1 MEGLEISPLNA
12 PTLNKMKMK
21 KRKLQSSKWV
31 NQETRKHTMGKR
43 KLFTPWKTLN
53 IQMEV
58 KLKKLKFYFMGL
70 DTRASNSVSDIEG
83 EVDLRV
89 ELVSTLEELEKCRKK
104 KRQ

>member
-1 MEGLEISPLNA
+1 MEGLDILPLNS
-12 PTLNKMKMK
+12 PTLNKMRMK
-21 KRKLQSSKWV
+21 KRKLRSSKWV
-31 NQETRKHTMGKR
+31 NQGTRKKTMGKR
-43 KLFTPWKTLN
+43 KLFTPWKIVK

-89 ELVSTLEELEKCRKK
+89 ELVSTL
-104 KRQ
+104 